1 MVIELRLIRNALV
14 LGQYGNFAR
23 AAEALHLTQPSLR
36 AASLPWRSSSAFRFR
51 PHRKGVVP
59 TAFGRVLLERGD
71 MVLRRE
77 ADLRREI
84 GLLAAVQTGSLTVG
98 AGPYMN
104 EVSVARALGRVAAAY
119 PQLQV
124 ECRSLHPA
132 EVVSQVLAEH
142 VDVGVSNIAGLD
154 REERLAVEPL
164 PPQRIYLACR
174 PGHPLTQEAAPT
186 LRRALQFPL
195 VTTRLRGEQAALAL
209 RQGSPTTPGDAYG
222 QDYTPRVLVNS
233 IATAR
238 LVAQAS
244 DLLVPGTA
252 AALADDL
259 AAGRLVRL
267 ECSAPAM
274 RTNNGLLYLR
284 GRTLAPAAQVFIQ
297 ALKQVEAEDQAV
309 DAARAAPPVARTSS
323 GHQGHRWDGRR
334 VGTQP
339 RRELRIP
346 SSPAHARRC
355 RWPGRPGCSRLR
367 GSTPHGRAPSPRPRR
382 AARG

>member
-23 AAEALHLTQPSLR
+23 AAEALHLTQPSLSR
-36 AASLPWRSSSAFRFR
+36 SIAALEEQLGVPLFDRT
-51 PHRKGVVP
+51 RKGVVP

-132 EVVSQVLAEH
+132 EVVSQVLAEQ

-267 ECSAPAM
+267 ECSAAAM

-284 GRTLAPAAQVFIQ
+284 RRTLAPAAQVFIQ

-309 DAARAAPPVARTSS
+309 DAA
-323 GHQGHRWDGRR
+323 
-334 VGTQP
+334 P
-339 RRELRIP
+339 RR
-346 SSPAHARRC
+346 RR
-355 RWPGRPGCSRLR
+355 SRALHPVIKDTA
-367 GSTPHGRAPSPRPRR
+367 GTAG
-382 AARG
+382 G